1 MKDKVLIVII
11 TILVVLLIAML
22 NVRVQYSYCIDW
34 TENGQ
39 TYTACDFKYIKL
51 IEYLT
56 KEEK

>member
-1 MKDKVLIVII
+1 MKDKLLILIIFVLITII
-11 TILVVLLIAML
+11 IAIL

-34 TENGQ
+34 IEDGQ
-39 TYTACDFKYIKL
+39 TYTACDFKYIKF